1 MTENR
6 FTLEGV
12 SRNDFAKA
20 LDAEFGV
27 GVLEDGEIDFLF
39 HTLEARAGDG
49 ETVVAKAGTGE
60 GVGFDLRVK
69 NTYLHIDVQRA
80 LLLTA
85 IGLLDFF
92 KTRGLAVLLWGASG
106 RDLRCFARLSP
117 EDGSFCNFLTIEVKK
132 NEAPLTAADISHA
145 TAGAPCQYDQI
156 GCTHLKKGVC
166 QITTETVAT
175 NLQTLANQRAIECDA
190 DGRAVKTR

>member
-1 MTENR
+1 MTGNR
-6 FTLEGV
+6 FTLDGV

-27 GVLEDGEIDFLF
+27 GALEDGEIDFLF
-39 HTLEARAGDG
+39 HVLEARAGDDDA
-49 ETVVAKAGTGE
+49 VVAKAGAGE

-69 NTYLHIDVQRA
+69 NTYLHVDVQRA
-80 LLLTA
+80 LLLAT

-117 EDGSFCNFLTIEVKK
+117 EDGSFCNFLTIEEKK
-132 NEAPLTAADISHA
+132 GDAPLTPAEISHA

-156 GCTHLKKGVC
+156 GCAHLKDGVC

-175 NLQTLANQRAIECDA
+175 NLQTLASQRAIECDA